1 MLSGLLGKDVALR
14 NKHSRASNFA
24 ALR

>member
-1 MLSGLLGKDVALR
+1 MLSGLLGKDVILR

-24 ALR
+24 PLR